1 MEFVYIAQNRMIE
14 NEGSLN
20 TGKKQKCQ
28 QIANILRR
36 QIFIL
41 FFVYVVNFGRFKSLR
56 LRLHYVPGSHGSP
69 KRSSQ
74 RGFGH
79 FSSSVTSRYVFPW
92 SIKVSVTD
100 R

>member
-1 MEFVYIAQNRMIE
+1 MIE

-28 QIANILRR
+28 KILRKFLGDR
-36 QIFIL
+36 VFIL
-41 FFVYVVNFGRFKSLR
+41 FFVYVVNFGKFQSLR
-56 LRLHYVPGSHGSP
+56 LCLHYVPGSHGSP
-69 KRSSQ
+69 KGSSQ
-74 RGFGH
+74 WGFGH
-79 FSSSVTSRYVFPW
+79 FSSSVTSRYVFSW